1 MLSDMGHQSI
11 LSGPTASAGW
21 KSVRKGVMP
30 AFSPQNIRSAAQQ
43 IFLSLQVLTAEL
55 IQARLPASCFPGAA
69 GCDASLNAG

>member
-30 AFSPQNIRSAAQQ
+30 AFSPQNIRLAAQQ
-43 IFLSLQVLTAEL
+43 ICLCLQVLTAEL
-55 IQARLPASCFPGAA
+55 LQALSADCLQAASQALQA
-69 GCDASLNAG
+69 VA